1 MKQPTKIRRP
11 SRPSEEGYVL
21 VAVIFMLAILIIVLA
36 IATPAVK
43 TELTR
48 DREIE
53 TMQRGK
59 QYIRAVQLYYR
70 KFGRYPPNVDALV
83 KPTNG
88 IRFLRKKYS
97 DPTTGKGEWRPIPFG
112 QVKTQTP
119 GFFGEP
125 LGMTGSGLGGA
136 ADASNVGAP
145 VGSSSGFGSTST
157 GFGSSTS
164 GFGTPTS
171 GFGSTPTGTGSNPSN
186 PTGTTGVTSGFGS
199 GSNPIT
205 GGASP
210 GTSAFGGQTFGGAGI
225 VGFAPT
231 SPKQSLLVYRK
242 KNHYNEWEFVYDPLA
257 DRKTVG
263 GSSGP
268 SGNRPAA
275 GISSGIGG
283 APVTPPTT
291 LSGGSS
297 PSPALPTQ

>member
-1 MKQPTKIRRP
+1 MMMPIPTRP
-11 SRPSEEGYVL
+11 PRPSEEGYVL

-36 IATPAVK
+36 IAAPAVK

-88 IRFLRKKYS
+88 IRFLRKKYI
-97 DPTTGKGEWRPIPFG
+97 DPTTGKEEWRPIQFG

-119 GFFGEP
+119 GFFGKP
-125 LGMTGSGLGGA
+125 LGMTGSGLGGDA
-136 ADASNVGAP
+136 GASNIGAP

-157 GFGSSTS
+157 GFGASAG

-171 GFGSTPTGTGSNPSN
+171 GFGSTPTGTGSDPSN
-186 PTGTTGVTSGFGS
+186 PTGTTGGIGS
-199 GSNPIT
+199 GSNPIS

-268 SGNRPAA
+268 SGSRPAA

-283 APVTPPTT
+283 TPVTPPTT
-291 LSGGSS
+291 PLGGSS

>member
-70 KFGRYPPNVDALV
+70 KFGRYPANVDALV

-231 SPKQSLLVYRK
+231 SPKQSLLVYK
-242 KNHYNEWEFVYDPLA
+242 KKSHYNEWEFVYDPIT

-268 SGNRPAA
+268 SGNQPAS

-283 APVTPPTT
+283 TSVTP
-291 LSGGSS
+291 SAS
-297 PSPALPTQ
+297 PSSGTSLTPAQ